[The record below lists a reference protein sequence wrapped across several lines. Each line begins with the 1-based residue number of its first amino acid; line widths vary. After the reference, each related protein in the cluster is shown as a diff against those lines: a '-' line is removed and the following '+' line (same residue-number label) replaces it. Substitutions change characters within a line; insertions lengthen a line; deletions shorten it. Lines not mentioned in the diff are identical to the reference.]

1 MIKRT
6 GKLLILLCFLMG
18 VGTATASAQLI
29 GALNV
34 TVPHPFFV
42 NKTEMPAG
50 TYTLR
55 VLDDMAPTMME
66 IQSIDGRNSVMFD
79 TEDAQPKGEP
89 TENTIVFDK
98 VGDDYFLSRIWLEG
112 DSYVGYA
119 LEKPKLEKRLEASGT
134 KVEKHQVAINRR

>member
-1 MIKRT
+1 
-6 GKLLILLCFLMG
+6 MG

-29 GALNV
+29 GALRV
-34 TVPHPFFV
+34 DVSHPFIV
-42 NKTEMPAG
+42 NKTELPAG
-50 TYTLR
+50 TYTIR

-79 TEDAQPKGEP
+79 TEDAQPKGQP
-89 TENTIVFDK
+89 RENTIVFDK

-112 DSYVGYA
+112 DSYVGYG

>member
-1 MIKRT
+1 
-6 GKLLILLCFLMG
+6 MG

-42 NKTEMPAG
+42 NKTELPAG
-50 TYTLR
+50 RYTVR

-66 IQSIDGRNSVMFD
+66 IQSFDGRTSVLFN
-79 TEDAQPKGEP
+79 TENAQPKGEP
-89 TENTIVFDK
+89 RENDLVFDK
-98 VGDDYFLSRIWLEG
+98 VGDDYFLSRIWLDG

-119 LEKPKLEKRLEASGT
+119 LEKPKLEKRLVASGT
-134 KVEKHQVAINRR
+134 KIEKHQVAIDRR

>member
-6 GKLLILLCFLMG
+6 GKLLILLLFMMG

-29 GALNV
+29 GALRV
-34 TVPHPFFV
+34 DIPHPFFV

-50 TYTLR
+50 RYTLR

-79 TEDAQPKGEP
+79 TEDARGG
-89 TENTIVFDK
+89 IRA
-98 VGDDYFLSRIWLEG
+98 FLE
-112 DSYVGYA
+112 
-119 LEKPKLEKRLEASGT
+119 SGPG
-134 KVEKHQVAINRR
+134 KAAFAGR